1 MAEYMQGLPP
11 KENEIPPK
19 EKFAKKKYFY
29 FKYMMSYIKCL
40 PPMPPIFRKKIF
52 LNFYINDKGNLH

>member
-40 PPMPPIFRKKIF
+40 PPVPPIFRKKNIPK
-52 LNFYINDKGNLH
+52 LLYK